1 MEKQTILELRDTE
14 LSAELAAKLWPFTQA
29 YRPHDSIPTWQE
41 FKADG
46 IDKIEEE
53 SLMDVIIDQY
63 ECEEELQPENA
74 AILTTTSG

>member
-1 MEKQTILELRDTE
+1 MRNEIYQLRHIELDP
-14 LSAELAAKLWPFTQA
+14 SDAAKLWPFTQA